1 MTLSYQ
7 YVMQLAYGAAVVAAR
22 RQQEGYR
29 FTYKG
34 MRFLKI

>member
-1 MTLSYQ
+1 MTLSGQ
-7 YVMQLAYGAAVVAAR
+7 DVVQLAYGVALVAAR
-22 RQQEGYR
+22 RQQEDYR